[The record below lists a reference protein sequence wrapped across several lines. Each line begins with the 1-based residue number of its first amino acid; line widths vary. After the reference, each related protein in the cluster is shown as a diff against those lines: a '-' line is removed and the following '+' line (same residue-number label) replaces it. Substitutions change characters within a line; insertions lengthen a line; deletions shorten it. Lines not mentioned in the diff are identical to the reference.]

1 MHLLTSKLWSMAQNR
16 VFDWWSKI
24 IAGGESSL
32 ATRRR
37 VAILK
42 TGRPLAALFC

>member
-16 VFDWWSKI
+16 GFDWWSKN
-24 IAGGESSL
+24 IASGEFSL

-37 VAILK
+37 LYFADRRVIYFA
-42 TGRPLAALFC
+42 TS